1 MSYVFWLSLGL
12 ILTVSEFFVPGF
24 VIIFFGAGAFLTGV
38 LKLLIPGLG
47 DAAALLVFSLS
58 SIVSLV
64 LFRKT
69 WIGGK
74 VVRDANSPQT
84 GDADESCVGRKVSVV
99 EPVAP
104 GKPGK
109 VELNGVNWSAE
120 SDEAIP
126 AGVFAVV
133 TGRDGLTLR
142 VKPVG

>member
-109 VELNGVNWSAE
+109 VELNGVNWRAE
-120 SDEAIP
+120 SDEGIP
-126 AGVFAVV
+126 AGAFAVV